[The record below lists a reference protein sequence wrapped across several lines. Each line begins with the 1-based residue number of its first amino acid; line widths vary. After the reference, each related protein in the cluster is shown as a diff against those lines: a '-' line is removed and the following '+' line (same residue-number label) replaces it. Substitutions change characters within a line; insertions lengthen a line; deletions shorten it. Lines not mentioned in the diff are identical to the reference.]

1 MEDVEMIDFSFLTQK
16 DVKNLEEKIGFTAD
30 EQYILEHLVK
40 NYINDDGMRYELRL
54 HRNQYYQVKRN
65 GLYKIVRHATQT

>member
-40 NYINDDGMRYELRL
+40 NDINDDGMMYELRL
-54 HRNQYYQVKRN
+54 HRNKYYQLKLNV
-65 GLYKIVRHATQT
+65 LYKIVRHATQT